1 MHCGCLLRPH
11 RPSQT
16 ADLNSEETQKDLK
29 SYSLLAGVIGKTGCP
44 FYIWFVTHSPHIHV
58 NLASS
63 SSRSL
68 GFGGSIEVFELGPID
83 SVAGL
88 ISPCGQQ
95 GTAESHQRQQSG
107 DRPEGDM

>member
-1 MHCGCLLRPH
+1 MHRGFQLRPH
-11 RPSQT
+11 HPSQT

-44 FYIWFVTHSPHIHV
+44 FYIWFTCYPLPHMHV
-58 NLASS
+58 SLASS
-63 SSRSL
+63 SLRSL
-68 GFGGSIEVFELGPID
+68 GFGGSLEVFELGSID

-95 GTAESHQRQQSG
+95 GTAEVH
-107 DRPEGDM
+107 